1 MTSCWHWSRSFLWC
15 PLLLCRPV
23 GQLPASTR
31 TVSIKHKEQRY
42 KNVEERAKCT
52 FRNISLSNPSGNW
65 ATQTHTP
72 HYTTL
77 THTRTHGRRL
87 TAPSGSCAAEG
98 RMKGNTKTT
107 TRERQVASLAA
118 PHTHTHTHTRTHT
131 HVHNLLPPQTPC
143 CAHLWKCQ
151 ILDSFSSPTLFLPP
165 LCFYLSLLSP
175 TMNLSPPFSLSQ
187 KAPLCKHSSCKLA
200 AWLTFNWLLKRH
212 FLLARIPPWKP
223 LWLHMTPFVLVCDM
237 RLRSLNV
244 YPCVHLYM
252 SDHRALI
259 TCRHSLSSVVWRWKA
274 LDAEAKHLHGSA
286 KNIRISHYLKCCNPC
301 TVFCLLNTS
310 WVLKASC
317 FSPALR
323 SGIFSGTEACG

>member
-118 PHTHTHTHTRTHT
+118 PHTHTHTHTHAHTHT
-131 HVHNLLPPQTPC
+131 YTTSFLLKPPVVHTCESAKSWTRSALQLSSYLLSASISPFSPPR
-143 CAHLWKCQ
+143 W
-151 ILDSFSSPTLFLPP
+151 IFLPP
-165 LCFYLSLLSP
+165 FLSLRKL
-175 TMNLSPPFSLSQ
+175 
-187 KAPLCKHSSCKLA
+187 LCV
-200 AWLTFNWLLKRH
+200 N
-212 FLLARIPPWKP
+212 IPP
-223 LWLHMTPFVLVCDM
+223 V
-237 RLRSLNV
+237 S
-244 YPCVHLYM
+244 
-252 SDHRALI
+252 
-259 TCRHSLSSVVWRWKA
+259 
-274 LDAEAKHLHGSA
+274 
-286 KNIRISHYLKCCNPC
+286 
-301 TVFCLLNTS
+301 
-310 WVLKASC
+310 
-317 FSPALR
+317 
-323 SGIFSGTEACG
+323 